1 MSQKRSTSRH
11 DRDDDADEGKHDRD
25 KREKPKRR
33 RSSSRLW
40 WLFSRLVVV
49 AILFAVVVYFVPPL
63 IASRSVWKSL
73 LAKVSPDVAK
83 LVDAKSV
90 KLGWFSSVQVSGL
103 VVKDAG
109 GHPFAEVE
117 QITSRQSLL
126 GLALGYP
133 HLGTFDII
141 HPNIKIVLRP
151 DGSNVEDFLAK
162 LPKSEGKSSSSATP
176 GVGVIVTNGEV
187 TYDDQITNRQWKIE
201 KLSIDVASPAAGNQ
215 PKTGKVMAELRALAE
230 GSEVSPLAVEFSVQ
244 PGQPEK
250 SPAGNGEAQISLQGL
265 PTEIAE
271 GALRRLGVDVRPR
284 GPLTLKVAGKWQENG
299 SVRLLLSELATPGIS
314 VSAPKYL
321 GTDTP
326 KIVINSTQAA
336 MELAGGKLTVPN
348 LNVASNLIAISGKGT
363 AVISGSQPVV
373 REASNAPGEAQAID
387 GELEINGQ
395 VNLAELVRQFPA
407 TLHMRPDAQL
417 ASGVAEFS
425 LASQPGA
432 GGRNW
437 VGKLKTRDLRGVAA
451 GRPIQ
456 FDQPLEVSFKAQQTP
471 SGPVLEQ
478 LVGQASFLRLE
489 GRGALSEGSIKA
501 EADLNKLVEE
511 LDRLVDWSSAEL
523 KGTLVADVRWKQED
537 AAGWSATADA
547 VARDFRATFSGTSW
561 QEQNLRLAAN
571 ANGDLAGASLS
582 QINRGKLSI
591 ESGSDKFN
599 AELTEAVKSPS
610 ASSVWPVKFDLHG
623 NLEAWAKRLQPF
635 VPMAGLR
642 VAGAIDAT
650 GAARVSPQD
659 SELGQTTIRISQFVV
674 NRLDATGAGIAIN
687 EPRIEMET
695 SGSWS
700 QAKSTLSLGRT
711 TFASSSLAFG
721 ADGVRLTLG
730 KEPTLVGTVDLRGD
744 LAKLSSWFPTAQ
756 RPQSAIEGGLE
767 GHVELGYQ
775 GQAIAAVWNTD
786 VKDLRYLVPSVP
798 AETVQRTSLVSS
810 LPAMKVAW
818 QEPRVNF
825 SGQGKFEPSGGLLNI
840 DRTSL
845 TTANAAFAAAGMV
858 SKLTAGTPEVDLTGE
873 ISYDL
878 EQITQQLQAR
888 AAQTAAGSPSAGQPT
903 ALPYGLDTLQLTGK
917 EKRQF
922 VLKGP
927 ILAATG
933 NLTAAQPV
941 SRTGGIAGVRSPAS
955 GSSPALGLSEALAG
969 EASLGWQ
976 GAQYVGLVA
985 GPADFRAKL
994 TSGVAQ
1000 IGPLDIPLSEGRLT
1014 AAPRVM
1020 LTNAQQA
1027 VVFDHGPVL
1036 QNVRISPEMCTMWL
1050 KFVAPMVADAT
1061 RAEGKFSL
1069 SLEGAN
1075 VPIAAPM
1082 TSSVAGTLAIQSAQ
1096 IGPGPMPQQFL
1107 GVIKQVKSFIDGAGG
1122 AGGAAASESPS
1133 QVLLTLPPQ
1142 DVFFE
1147 VQDGVVRNRG
1157 FKMSLG
1163 DVVITTEGTVAIESQ
1178 QVNLVT
1184 TIPIPD
1190 SWIKKQEGLLGSL
1203 KGQVL
1208 TIPVT
1213 GTLKQPRLDT
1223 RGLTDLGKQLAGSA
1237 VRGALNKQLEKTLQG
1252 GGLQGEGG
1260 LLQQGGG
1267 LLQGDIGQGI
1277 NRLFGPRTPATPTP
1291 QAAPP
1296 PPR

>member
-1 MSQKRSTSRH
+1 MSQRRSTSRH
-11 DRDDDADEGKHDRD
+11 DRDDDDGY
-25 KREKPKRR
+25 EKPAKSKRR

-40 WLFSRLVVV
+40 WIFSRLMVV
-49 AILFAVVVYFVPPL
+49 AILLAVVVYFVPPL
-63 IASRSVWKSL
+63 IARRSVWKKLVAS
-73 LAKVSPDVAK
+73 ASPDVAK
-83 LVDAKSV
+83 LIDAKSI
-90 KLGWFSSVQVSGL
+90 KLGWFSSIQVNGL

-141 HPNIKIVLRP
+141 HPNIKIVLRA

-162 LPKSEGKSSSSATP
+162 LPRSEAKSSSASP
-176 GVGVIVTNGEV
+176 GVGVVVTNGEV
-187 TYDDQITNRQWKIE
+187 VFDDQITNRQWKIE
-201 KLSIDVASPAAGNQ
+201 KLAVDVASPAAAGQ
-215 PKTGKVMAELRALAE
+215 PKTGKVTAELKSLLE

-244 PGQPEK
+244 PGQTEK
-250 SPAGNGEAQISLQGL
+250 APAGNGEAQIALQGL

-271 GALRRLGVDVRPR
+271 GAMRRFGVDVRPR
-284 GPLTLKVAGKWQENG
+284 GPLTMKVAGKWQENG

-314 VSAPKYL
+314 VAAPKYL

-336 MELAGGKLTVPN
+336 IEMAGGKLTVPN
-348 LNVASNLIAISGKGT
+348 LNVSSNLIAIGGRGT
-363 AVISGSQPVV
+363 AVISGSQPITG
-373 REASNAPGEAQAID
+373 EASNASAEVQD
-387 GELEINGQ
+387 GELEIKGQ
-395 VNLAELVRQFPA
+395 VNLAELVRQLPA

-437 VGKLKTRDLRGVAA
+437 VGNLKTRDLRGVAG

-478 LVGQASFLRLE
+478 LVGQASFLRIE
-489 GRGALSEGSIKA
+489 GRGALRDGSIKA

-511 LDRLVDWSSAEL
+511 LDRLVDWSSAQLEG
-523 KGTLVADVRWKQED
+523 KLVADLRWKQD
-537 AAGWSATADA
+537 VAAGWSATADT
-547 VARDFRATFSGTSW
+547 VARDFRAIFPGHQPW
-561 QEQNLRLAAN
+561 QEQNLRLVAN
-571 ANGDLAGASLS
+571 VNGDLTGASLS
-582 QINRGKLSI
+582 QINHGTLSI
-591 ESGSDKFN
+591 EAGSDKLS
-599 AELTEAVKSPS
+599 AELTEAVKAPS
-610 ASSVWPVKFDLHG
+610 AASVWPMKFDLHG
-623 NLEAWAKRLQPF
+623 NLEAWAARLQPF

-650 GAARVSPQD
+650 GAASVSPQE
-659 SELGQTTIRISQFVV
+659 SQLGQTNIRISQFVV
-674 NRLDATGAGIAIN
+674 NRLDATGAGISIN

-695 SGSWS
+695 SGSWN
-700 QAKSTLSLGRT
+700 QTKSTLALGRT
-711 TFASSSLAFG
+711 TFASSALAFG

-744 LAKLSSWFPTAQ
+744 IAKLSSWFPSAQ
-756 RPQSAIEGGLE
+756 RQQSAVEGGLE

-775 GQAIAAVWNTD
+775 GQAIAAIWNANIN
-786 VKDLRYLVPSVP
+786 DLRYLVPSVP
-798 AETVQRTSLVSS
+798 TETVQRTSLISS
-810 LPAMKVAW
+810 RPAWKVAW

-825 SGQGKFEPSGGLLNI
+825 AGQGKFEPAGGLLKI

-845 TTANAAFAAAGMV
+845 TTANAAFAAAGTV
-858 SKLTAGTPEVDLTGE
+858 GKLTAGTPEVDLSGE
-873 ISYDL
+873 ITYDL
-878 EQITQQLQAR
+878 EQITQQIQAR
-888 AAQTAAGSPSAGQPT
+888 AAQPGPPGSPSAGQPT

-927 ILAATG
+927 LLAATG
-933 NLTAAQPV
+933 NLSAAQPV
-941 SRTGGIAGVRSPAS
+941 SRTGGIAAVRAPATGATPQLAIS
-955 GSSPALGLSEALAG
+955 DALAG

-994 TSGVAQ
+994 AGGVAQ

-1027 VVFDHGPVL
+1027 VVFDRGPVL
-1036 QNVRISPEMCTMWL
+1036 ENVRISPEMCTLWL

-1075 VPIAAPM
+1075 VPIAAPLS
-1082 TSSVAGTLAIQSAQ
+1082 SSVAGTLAIQSAQ

-1122 AGGAAASESPS
+1122 ASGTATTESQS
-1133 QVLLTLPPQ
+1133 QGWLLLPAQ

-1157 FKMSLG
+1157 LKMSLG
-1163 DVVITTEGTVAIESQ
+1163 DVVITTQGTVAIESQ

-1190 SWIKKQEGLLGSL
+1190 NWIKNPDGVLSSL
-1203 KGQVL
+1203 RGQVL

-1237 VRGALNKQLEKTLQG
+1237 VRGAISRQLERGLQG
-1252 GGLQGEGG
+1252 AQGEGG

-1296 PPR
+1296 PR